1 MHPMKSLSNVK
12 TLRTPKPLGY
22 FMSILGRNN
31 RALARDSTSNIPR
44 FTQVQVRL
52 IAKYLERHD
61 IFNFDSLRKSR
72 DHRKDT
78 VYQEQKQEFKKAVKK
93 FNPRVPTSF
102 LEKFL
107 L

>member
-1 MHPMKSLSNVK
+1 MHPLKSLSNVR

-22 FMSILGRNN
+22 FMSILGRIN
-31 RALARDSTSNIPR
+31 RALSRESASNIPR

-61 IFNFDSLRKSR
+61 IFNFDSLRKQKE
-72 DHRKDT
+72 HRKDK
-78 VYQEQKQEFKKAVKK
+78 VYQEQKQEFKNAVKK
-93 FNPRVPTSF
+93 FNPRVPTNF